1 MAPPTYCVLCGMNWK
16 NIEHMFVNYLKIK
29 NMWNHL
35 SNALGSNIE
44 FGEGIGTGLWLR
56 KRKCSDSVCVS
67 FVIVVVL
74 LMVWKTICNAIFKGI

>member
-56 KRKCSDSVCVS
+56 KRKCSDPVCVY